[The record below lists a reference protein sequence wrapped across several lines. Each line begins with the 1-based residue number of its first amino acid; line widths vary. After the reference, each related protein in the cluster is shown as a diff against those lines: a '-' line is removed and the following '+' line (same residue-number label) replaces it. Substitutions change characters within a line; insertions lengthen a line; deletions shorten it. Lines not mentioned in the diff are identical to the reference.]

1 MFLKIYYV
9 ISLLAF
15 ISFYLV
21 IHRCIN
27 ITKSKFANNIETLKN
42 FISDISKFESN
53 IDAVRGRYVIDAK
66 SIMGMFSIDL
76 SQSVD
81 ILIYSDNER
90 ELKKFEEVM
99 KKYEV

>member
-1 MFLKIYYV
+1 M
-9 ISLLAF
+9 
-15 ISFYLV
+15 
-21 IHRCIN
+21 N
-27 ITKSKFANNIETLKN
+27 KFNVKLNNIETLKN

-90 ELKKFEEVM
+90 ELEKFEEVM

>member
-1 MFLKIYYV
+1 M
-9 ISLLAF
+9 
-15 ISFYLV
+15 
-21 IHRCIN
+21 N
-27 ITKSKFANNIETLKN
+27 KFNVKLNNIETLKN

-76 SQSVD
+76 SQPVD
-81 ILIYSDNER
+81 ILIYSDNEK
-90 ELKKFEEVM
+90 ELEMFEEIM

>member
-1 MFLKIYYV
+1 M
-9 ISLLAF
+9 
-15 ISFYLV
+15 
-21 IHRCIN
+21 N
-27 ITKSKFANNIETLKN
+27 KFNVKLNNIEILKN

-90 ELKKFEEVM
+90 ELEKFEEVM

>member
-1 MFLKIYYV
+1 MK
-9 ISLLAF
+9 
-15 ISFYLV
+15 
-21 IHRCIN
+21 N
-27 ITKSKFANNIETLKN
+27 KFVVKLNNIETLKN

-53 IDAVRGRYVIDAK
+53 IDAIRGRYVIDAK

-76 SQSVD
+76 SQPVD

-90 ELKKFEEVM
+90 ELEKFEEIM

>member
-1 MFLKIYYV
+1 MK
-9 ISLLAF
+9 
-15 ISFYLV
+15 
-21 IHRCIN
+21 N
-27 ITKSKFANNIETLKN
+27 KFAVKLNNIETLKN

-53 IDAVRGRYVIDAK
+53 IDAIRGRYVIDAK

-90 ELKKFEEVM
+90 ELEKFKEIM

>member
-1 MFLKIYYV
+1 M
-9 ISLLAF
+9 
-15 ISFYLV
+15 
-21 IHRCIN
+21 N
-27 ITKSKFANNIETLKN
+27 KFNVKLNNIETLKN